1 MITSI
6 FVEIFDPPMIQVI
19 GFFISEVTFFNA
31 FNSVSNCR
39 PAKDGINSVIL
50 QTEACDLWEQENA
63 SLTNKSPSFAK
74 CFEKSK
80 SFFSSST

>member
-50 QTEACDLWEQENA
+50 QTEACDL
-63 SLTNKSPSFAK
+63 
-74 CFEKSK
+74 
-80 SFFSSST
+80 